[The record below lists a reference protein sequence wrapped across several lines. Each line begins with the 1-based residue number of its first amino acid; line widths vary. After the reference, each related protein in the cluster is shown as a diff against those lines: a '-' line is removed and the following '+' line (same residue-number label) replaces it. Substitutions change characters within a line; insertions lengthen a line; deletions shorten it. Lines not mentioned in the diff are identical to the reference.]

1 MTLFLM
7 KFNTKKCPVVLGAV
21 GAPWK
26 RTPYP
31 NPNIKMYQLIIC
43 GKKKSH
49 SDEPALHIPQDSEME
64 MSFT

>member
-31 NPNIKMYQLIIC
+31 NPDIKMYQLIIC
-43 GKKKSH
+43 GKKKATQMNQH
-49 SDEPALHIPQDSEME
+49 CIFLKIQRWK
-64 MSFT
+64 